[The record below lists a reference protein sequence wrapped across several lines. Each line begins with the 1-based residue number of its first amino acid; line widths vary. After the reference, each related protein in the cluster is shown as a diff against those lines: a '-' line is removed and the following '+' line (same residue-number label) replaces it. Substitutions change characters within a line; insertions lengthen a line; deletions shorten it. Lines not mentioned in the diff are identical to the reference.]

1 MLVKDIMTREVLSV
15 RKTASLKE
23 VGEILKSKRISGL
36 PVVDEGDRIVGII
49 TLTDMLRI
57 LDRIYKWKELE
68 KYEPEIS
75 FGGMFEKEKTDSVVS
90 DFMTKDVFSLS
101 EDDPLEEV
109 MKLMFSKGVHTLP
122 VTKDGKLIG
131 VVGKRDLVYS
141 CF

>member
-15 RKTASLKE
+15 KKTASLKE

-36 PVVDEGDRIVGII
+36 PVVDEENRIVGII

-68 KYEPEIS
+68 KFEPEIS

-122 VTKDGKLIG
+122 VTKGGKLIG